1 MTYLKKL
8 SRYASGSAVLL
19 VISLATSGIFK
30 LSAFAREAFIAA
42 KFGLSAVT
50 DAYFGLQQFPLALA
64 SFMFGAFSL
73 AFIPAYENEQRRRSG
88 TVEWLPGLMF
98 YSGVLGAV
106 LTVLMMVCAP
116 YLLQLIHSTDTREI
130 RSTVLLL
137 AACYLP
143 IIWIGI
149 WKGICSAR
157 GQNLWASSLPGLP
170 YLIMTVVLVGS
181 YAIGQ
186 LSNLSLPVSLT
197 AGFAAVGL
205 YSLVRIGRSQHLL
218 RGGSPVV
225 AVWKIP
231 QCRYFLRQLGASAV
245 ENAGFI
251 ANQSL
256 LLYFLAR
263 LGTGVISANNC
274 AMRIG
279 MLGYTLLSMPLIS
292 LVQGRLCS
300 ADDKEKPIVFRRWLT
315 VHATLQLLFAV
326 AACALRFPLLRIVY
340 MHGKFGGTELAEVAH
355 ILPAWIGYS
364 VVMSL
369 SELSANYLFIRS
381 KGVHYMQIR
390 LCAYVAAN
398 LLRFAVAGTAS
409 AATLIWCSVIIEA
422 FVLGLNLRTCLAESK
437 PRLAVST
444 AMATAAAS

>member
-1 MTYLKKL
+1 MKYVKKL
-8 SRYASGSAVLL
+8 SKYGSASAALL
-19 VISLATSGIFK
+19 AISLMTSGIFK

-42 KFGLSAVT
+42 KFGLSGVT

-73 AFIPAYENEQRRRSG
+73 AFTPAYETEQRRSG
-88 TVEWLPGLMF
+88 NVEWMPGLLL
-98 YSGVLGAV
+98 YSSAFGAG

-116 YLLQLIHSTDTREI
+116 QLLQLIHSTDTTDVRN
-130 RSTVLLL
+130 TVVLLG
-137 AACYLP
+137 ACYLP

-157 GQNLWASSLPGLP
+157 GRNLWATSLPGLP

-181 YAIGQ
+181 YAIGR
-186 LSNLSLPVSLT
+186 LSNLSLPISLT
-197 AGFAAVGL
+197 AGFGLVGL

-218 RGGSPVV
+218 RERSPVV
-225 AVWKIP
+225 AVWRIP
-231 QCRYFLRQLGASAV
+231 ECRHFLRQLAASAV

-279 MLGYTLLSMPLIS
+279 MLGYSLLSMPLTA
-292 LVQGRLCS
+292 LVQSRLCS
-300 ADDKEKPIVFRRWLT
+300 AEDKDRPTVFRRWLM
-315 VHATLQLLFAV
+315 VHVTLQLLFAV
-326 AACALRFPLLRIVY
+326 VVCALRFPLLRLVY

-355 ILPAWIGYS
+355 ILPAWIGYC

-369 SELSANYLFIRS
+369 SELSANYLFIRAM
-381 KGVHYMQIR
+381 GVHYMRIR

-398 LLRFAVAGTAS
+398 LLRIAVTPTAS

-422 FVLGLNLRTCLAESK
+422 FVLALNLRTCLTESK

-444 AMATAAAS
+444 AMAAVAAS

>member
-1 MTYLKKL
+1 MGYLKKH
-8 SRYASGSAVLL
+8 SRYGSGPAALL
-19 VISLATSGIFK
+19 LISLATGGIFK
-30 LSAFAREAFIAA
+30 VSAFAREAFIAA

-73 AFIPAYENEQRRRSG
+73 AFIPAYENEWRRRSG
-88 TVEWLPGLMF
+88 TVEWLPGLLF

-106 LTVLMMVCAP
+106 LTVLMVVCAP
-116 YLLQLIHSTDTREI
+116 CLLQLIHSTDTREV
-130 RSTVLLL
+130 RSTVILLG
-137 AACYLP
+137 ACYLP

-149 WKGICSAR
+149 WKGICTAR
-157 GQNLWASSLPGLP
+157 GRNLWATILPGLP

-186 LSNLSLPVSLT
+186 LSNLSLPISMT
-197 AGFAAVGL
+197 AGFALVGL
-205 YSLVRIGRSQHLL
+205 YSLVRIGRSQHLW
-218 RGGSPVV
+218 RRSSPVI
-225 AVWKIP
+225 AVWKVP
-231 QCRYFLRQLGASAV
+231 QCRHFLRQLAASAV

-251 ANQSL
+251 ANQFL

-279 MLGYTLLSMPLIS
+279 MLGYSLLSMPLTT

-300 ADDKEKPIVFRRWLT
+300 VEDKERPTVFRRWLV
-315 VHATLQLLFAV
+315 VHAALQLLFAV
-326 AACALRFPLLRIVY
+326 AVCGFRFPLLRIVY
-340 MHGKFGGTELAEVAH
+340 MHGKFGATELSEVAH
-355 ILPAWIGYS
+355 ILPAWIGYC

-369 SELSANYLFIRS
+369 TELSANYLFIRAM
-381 KGVHYMQIR
+381 GLHYMRIR
-390 LCAYVAAN
+390 LCAYLAAN
-398 LLRFAVAGTAS
+398 LLRIAVIGTAS

-422 FVLGLNLRTCLAESK
+422 FVLALNLRTCLTESR
-437 PRLAVST
+437 PRLAVSS
-444 AMATAAAS
+444 AITAASVS

>member
-1 MTYLKKL
+1 MNYLKKL
-8 SRYASGSAVLL
+8 SRYASGSAALL
-19 VISLATSGIFK
+19 AISLATSGIFK

-73 AFIPAYENEQRRRSG
+73 AFTPAYENARRRSG
-88 TVEWLPGLMF
+88 NVEWLTGLLF
-98 YSGVLGAV
+98 YSCLFGAV
-106 LTVLMMVCAP
+106 LTVLMVVCAP
-116 YLLQLIHSTDTREI
+116 YLLQLIHTTDTSEV
-130 RSTVLLL
+130 RSTVVLLGV
-137 AACYLP
+137 CFLP

-157 GQNLWASSLPGLP
+157 GQNLWATSLPGLP
-170 YLIMTVVLVGS
+170 YLIMTLVLVGS
-181 YAIGQ
+181 YAIGR

-197 AGFAAVGL
+197 AGFALVGF
-205 YSLVRIGRSQHLL
+205 YSLVRIWKSQQL
-218 RGGSPVV
+218 RGGSPVF
-225 AVWKIP
+225 AVWNVLE
-231 QCRYFLRQLGASAV
+231 CRHFLRQLAASAV

-279 MLGYTLLSMPLIS
+279 MLGYTLLSMPLTS
-292 LVQGRLCS
+292 LVQSRLCS
-300 ADDKEKPIVFRRWLT
+300 AEDKERPTVFRRWLV

-326 AACALRFPLLRIVY
+326 AACAFRFPLLRMVY

-355 ILPAWIGYS
+355 ILPAWIGYC

-369 SELSANYLFIRS
+369 SELSAGYLFIRS
-381 KGVHYMQIR
+381 MGVHYMRIR
-390 LCAYVAAN
+390 LCAYLAAN
-398 LLRFAVAGTAS
+398 VLRFAVTGTAG
-409 AATLIWCSVIIEA
+409 AATMIWCSVIIEA
-422 FVLGLNLRTCLAESK
+422 FVLALNLRTCLAESK

-444 AMATAAAS
+444 VMAAASAS

>member
-1 MTYLKKL
+1 MNYLKKL
-8 SRYASGSAVLL
+8 SRYASGSAALL
-19 VISLATSGIFK
+19 AISLATSGIFK

-73 AFIPAYENEQRRRSG
+73 AFTPAYENARRRSG
-88 TVEWLPGLMF
+88 NVEWLPGLLF
-98 YSGVLGAV
+98 YSCLFGAV
-106 LTVLMMVCAP
+106 LTVLMVVCAP
-116 YLLQLIHSTDTREI
+116 YLLQLIHTTDTSEV
-130 RSTVLLL
+130 RSTVVLLGV
-137 AACYLP
+137 CFLP

-157 GQNLWASSLPGLP
+157 GQNLWATSLLGLP

-181 YAIGQ
+181 YAIGR

-197 AGFAAVGL
+197 AGFALVGF
-205 YSLVRIGRSQHLL
+205 YSLVRIWKSQQL
-218 RGGSPVV
+218 RGGSPVF
-225 AVWKIP
+225 AVWNVLE
-231 QCRYFLRQLGASAV
+231 CRHFLRQLAASAV

-279 MLGYTLLSMPLIS
+279 MLGYTLLSMPLTS
-292 LVQGRLCS
+292 LVQSRLCS
-300 ADDKEKPIVFRRWLT
+300 AEDKERPTVFRRWLV

-326 AACALRFPLLRIVY
+326 AACAFRFPLLRMVY

-355 ILPAWIGYS
+355 ILPAWIGYC

-369 SELSANYLFIRS
+369 SELSAGYLFIRS
-381 KGVHYMQIR
+381 MGVHYMRIR
-390 LCAYVAAN
+390 LCAYLAAN
-398 LLRFAVAGTAS
+398 VLRFAVTGTAG
-409 AATLIWCSVIIEA
+409 AATMIWCSVIIEA
-422 FVLGLNLRTCLAESK
+422 FVLALNLRTCLAESK

-444 AMATAAAS
+444 VMAAASAS

>member
-1 MTYLKKL
+1 MNYLKKL
-8 SRYASGSAVLL
+8 SRYASGSAALL
-19 VISLATSGIFK
+19 AISLATSGIFK

-73 AFIPAYENEQRRRSG
+73 AFTPAYENARRRSG
-88 TVEWLPGLMF
+88 NVEWLPGLLF
-98 YSGVLGAV
+98 YSCLFGAV
-106 LTVLMMVCAP
+106 LTVLMVVCAP
-116 YLLQLIHSTDTREI
+116 YLLQLIHTTDTSEV
-130 RSTVLLL
+130 RSTVVLLGV
-137 AACYLP
+137 CFLP

-157 GQNLWASSLPGLP
+157 GQNLWATSLPGLP

-181 YAIGQ
+181 YAIGR

-197 AGFAAVGL
+197 AGFALVGF
-205 YSLVRIGRSQHLL
+205 YSLVRIWKSQQL
-218 RGGSPVV
+218 RGGSPVF
-225 AVWKIP
+225 AVWNVLE
-231 QCRYFLRQLGASAV
+231 CRHFLRQLAASAV

-279 MLGYTLLSMPLIS
+279 MLGYTLLSMPLTS
-292 LVQGRLCS
+292 LVQSRLCS
-300 ADDKEKPIVFRRWLT
+300 AEDKERPTVFRRWLV

-326 AACALRFPLLRIVY
+326 AACAFRFPLLRMVY

-355 ILPAWIGYS
+355 ILPAWIGYC

-369 SELSANYLFIRS
+369 SELSAGYLFIRS
-381 KGVHYMQIR
+381 MGVHYMRIR
-390 LCAYVAAN
+390 LCAYLAAN
-398 LLRFAVAGTAS
+398 VLRFAVTGTAG
-409 AATLIWCSVIIEA
+409 AATMIWCSVIIEA
-422 FVLGLNLRTCLAESK
+422 FVLALNLRTCLAESK

-444 AMATAAAS
+444 VMAAASAS

>member
-1 MTYLKKL
+1 MRLLKKL
-8 SRYASGSAVLL
+8 SRYGSGPAALL
-19 VISLATSGIFK
+19 VISLATGAIFK

-73 AFIPAYENEQRRRSG
+73 AFTPAFENARRRSG
-88 TVEWLPGLMF
+88 SVAWLPGLLF
-98 YSGVLGAV
+98 YSSAVGAL
-106 LTVLMMVCAP
+106 LTLLMVVCAP
-116 YLLQLIHSTDTREI
+116 WLLQLIHTTDTREV
-130 RSTVLLL
+130 RSTVVLLGG
-137 AACYLP
+137 CFLP

-157 GQNLWASSLPGLP
+157 GRNLWATSLPGLP
-170 YLIMTVVLVGS
+170 YLIMTIVLVGS

-186 LSNLSLPVSLT
+186 LSNLSLPVSMT
-197 AGFAAVGL
+197 AGFALVGL
-205 YSLVRIGRSQHLL
+205 YALVRLARSQPLL
-218 RGGSPVV
+218 GGGSPVI
-225 AVWKIP
+225 AVWKVP
-231 QCRYFLRQLGASAV
+231 ECRDFLRQLAASAV

-279 MLGYTLLSMPLIS
+279 MLGYSLLCMPLTS

-300 ADDKEKPIVFRRWLT
+300 AEDKEKPSVFRRWLM

-326 AACALRFPLLRIVY
+326 AACAFRFPLLRMVY
-340 MHGKFGGTELAEVAH
+340 MHGKFSGTELAEVAH
-355 ILPAWIGYS
+355 ILPAWIGYC

-369 SELSANYLFIRS
+369 SELSANYLFIRA

-390 LCAYVAAN
+390 LCAYLAVN
-398 LLRFAVAGTAS
+398 LLRIAVIGKAG
-409 AATLIWCSVIIEA
+409 AATFIWCSVAIEA
-422 FVLGLNLRTCLAESK
+422 LVVALNLRTCLTESK
-437 PRLAVST
+437 PPIPIST
-444 AMATAAAS
+444 AMAAASAC

>member
-1 MTYLKKL
+1 MECFKKL
-8 SRYASGSAVLL
+8 SRYASGSAALL
-19 VISLATSGIFK
+19 VISLATGGIFK

-73 AFIPAYENEQRRRSG
+73 AFTPAYENTQRRRSG
-88 TVEWLPGLMF
+88 IVEWLPGLLF
-98 YSGVLGAV
+98 YSCVLGGVLT
-106 LTVLMMVCAP
+106 LLMVVFAP
-116 YLLQLIHSTDTREI
+116 CLLQLIHSTDTREV
-130 RSTVLLL
+130 RSTVVLLS
-137 AACYLP
+137 ACYLP

-157 GQNLWASSLPGLP
+157 GHNLWATSLPGLP
-170 YLIMTVVLVGS
+170 YLIMTVVLLGS
-181 YAIGQ
+181 YAIGR

-197 AGFAAVGL
+197 AGFALVGL
-205 YSLVRIGRSQHLL
+205 YSLVRIGRSQQLL

-225 AVWKIP
+225 AVWKAP
-231 QCRYFLRQLGASAV
+231 ECRHFLRQLAASAV

-279 MLGYTLLSMPLIS
+279 MLGYSLLSMPLTS

-300 ADDKEKPIVFRRWLT
+300 AEDKERPTVFRRWLM

-326 AACALRFPLLRIVY
+326 TVCAFRFPLLRMVY

-355 ILPAWIGYS
+355 ILPAWIGYC

-369 SELSANYLFIRS
+369 SELSASYLFIRAM
-381 KGVHYMQIR
+381 GVHYMRIR
-390 LCAYVAAN
+390 LCAYLAAN
-398 LLRFAVAGTAS
+398 LLRFAVTGTAS

-422 FVLGLNLRTCLAESK
+422 FVLALNLRTCLAESK

-444 AMATAAAS
+444 AMTAVPAS

>member
-1 MTYLKKL
+1 MRLLTKL
-8 SRYASGSAVLL
+8 SRYGSGSAALL
-19 VISLATSGIFK
+19 VISLATGGIFK

-73 AFIPAYENEQRRRSG
+73 AFTPAYENERRRSG
-88 TVEWLPGLMF
+88 GVAWLLGLLF
-98 YSGVLGAV
+98 YSSVVGAL
-106 LTVLMMVCAP
+106 LTLLMVVCAP
-116 YLLQLIHSTDTREI
+116 WLLQLIHTTDTREV
-130 RSTVLLL
+130 RSTVILLGG
-137 AACYLP
+137 CYLP

-157 GQNLWASSLPGLP
+157 GRNLWATSLPGLP
-170 YLIMTVVLVGS
+170 YLIMTIVLVGS

-186 LSNLSLPVSLT
+186 LSNLSLPVSMT
-197 AGFAAVGL
+197 AGFALVGL
-205 YSLVRIGRSQHLL
+205 YSLVRLGRSQPLL
-218 RGGSPVV
+218 EGGCPMI
-225 AVWKIP
+225 AIWKVP
-231 QCRYFLRQLGASAV
+231 ECRHFLRQLAASAV
-245 ENAGFI
+245 ENGGFI

-263 LGTGVISANNC
+263 LGTGVVSANNC

-279 MLGYTLLSMPLIS
+279 MLGYSLLCMPLTS

-300 ADDKEKPIVFRRWLT
+300 AEDKEKPNVFRRWLM

-326 AACALRFPLLRIVY
+326 AACALRFPLLRMVY
-340 MHGKFGGTELAEVAH
+340 MHGKFSGTELAEVAK
-355 ILPAWIGYS
+355 ILPAWIGYC

-369 SELSANYLFIRS
+369 SELTANYLFICA
-381 KGVHYMQIR
+381 KGVHYMRIR

-398 LLRFAVAGTAS
+398 LLRVAVFGKAG
-409 AATLIWCSVIIEA
+409 AATFIWCSVVVEA
-422 FVLGLNLRTCLAESK
+422 LVVALNLRTCLRGSE
-437 PRLAVST
+437 PPLAIST
-444 AMATAAAS
+444 AVAAAAAS

>member
-1 MTYLKKL
+1 MDYLKKL

-19 VISLATSGIFK
+19 VISLATGGIFK

-73 AFIPAYENEQRRRSG
+73 AFTPAYENERRRSG
-88 TVEWLPGLMF
+88 NVEWLRGLLF
-98 YSGVLGAV
+98 YSCTFGAV
-106 LTVLMMVCAP
+106 LTVLMVACAP
-116 YLLQLIHSTDTREI
+116 YLLQLIHTTDTREV
-130 RSTVLLL
+130 RTTVVLLG
-137 AACYLP
+137 ACYLP

-157 GQNLWASSLPGLP
+157 GQNLWATSLPGLP

-181 YAIGQ
+181 YVIGR

-197 AGFAAVGL
+197 AGFALVGF
-205 YSLVRIGRSQHLL
+205 YSLVRIWKSQQLL
-218 RGGSPVV
+218 RGGAPVF
-225 AVWKIP
+225 AVWKVLE
-231 QCRYFLRQLGASAV
+231 CRHFLRQLAASAV

-263 LGTGVISANNC
+263 VGTGVISANNC

-279 MLGYTLLSMPLIS
+279 MLGYTLLSMPLTS

-300 ADDKEKPIVFRRWLT
+300 AEDKERPAVFRRWLM
-315 VHATLQLLFAV
+315 VHATLQLSFAL
-326 AACALRFPLLRIVY
+326 AACAFRFPLLRMVY

-355 ILPAWIGYS
+355 ILPAWIGYC

-369 SELSANYLFIRS
+369 SELSAGYLFIRS
-381 KGVHYMQIR
+381 MGVHYMRIR
-390 LCAYVAAN
+390 LCAYLAAN
-398 LLRFAVAGTAS
+398 VLRFAVTGTAG
-409 AATLIWCSVIIEA
+409 AATMIWCSVIIEA
-422 FVLGLNLRTCLAESK
+422 FVLALNLRTCLAESK

-444 AMATAAAS
+444 AMAAASAS